1 MEPDIGPVR
10 MEPDRAS
17 PDPGRADAGTAVPH
31 RADAGP
37 AVPGGTAAARVGRG
51 PVAPGR
57 VTAGRA
63 GVIAAAA
70 VAGMLAATV
79 TAALQWRTADRLRQE
94 DSERAAVAARAREF
108 AVALQTYDYAD
119 LRACRD
125 RVRAV
130 SSERFERTYDEV
142 FARLRDAIISLRAR
156 SAASVRDVY
165 VSGVTP
171 ERARAVTVV
180 DSTVTST
187 AGTRR
192 LLGTYMRLDL
202 VRAGGRWEVDG
213 TTVMGAADEL
223 VTDPQG
229 RTVTPSPGPSGNAP
243 GDDSTDDSGE
253 DE

>member
-17 PDPGRADAGTAVPH
+17 PDPG

-229 RTVTPSPGPSGNAP
+229 RIVTPSPGPSGNAP